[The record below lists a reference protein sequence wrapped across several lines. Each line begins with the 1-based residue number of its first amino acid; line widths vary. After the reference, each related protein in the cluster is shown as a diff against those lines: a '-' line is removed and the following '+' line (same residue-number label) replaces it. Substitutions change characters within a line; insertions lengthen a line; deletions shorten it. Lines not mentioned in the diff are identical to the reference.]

1 MKAVAYREHFLCQC
15 SKRSTNSL
23 ESVSSV
29 LPHRST
35 ATSSSSAQPFLTLMV
50 SLALEGVFFLKKNYY
65 YWFIFTKCMLHRA
78 YSGLY
83 LWWFNV
89 NIIFF
94 ALRPFL
100 SFSPVSGSF
109 EANPPF
115 CEEFMDAMVTHFE
128 VRDIFNEIPDFPE
141 FCMYCILESYLL
153 VCFPFL
159 LSRSF

>member
-1 MKAVAYREHFLCQC
+1 
-15 SKRSTNSL
+15 
-23 ESVSSV
+23 
-29 LPHRST
+29 
-35 ATSSSSAQPFLTLMV
+35 
-50 SLALEGVFFLKKNYY
+50 
-65 YWFIFTKCMLHRA
+65 MLHRA

-128 VRDIFNEIPDFPE
+128 VRDIFNEIPD
-141 FCMYCILESYLL
+141 
-153 VCFPFL
+153 VCFVCTVYWNLICLFAFHFYFL
-159 LSRSF
+159 GASREL